1 MRERERHEPTVEE
14 IAAFIQFVSRLT
26 SNERVQQRFAGSTQM
41 VGRSELF
48 ALRAL
53 NRHEAL
59 TYRGLADELRLDPT
73 TVSRLAGRLL
83 ELGLVEREA
92 DEADKRRAW
101 LRLSDAGK
109 KVLGGVEDVYFG
121 YYEVAIADW
130 TPDERAAAREVLARL
145 RASLSGLEFDESGR
159 ATRVVPSSE
168 SKSA

>member
-1 MRERERHEPTVEE
+1 MSKRDRHEPTVDE

-53 NRHEAL
+53 NRHESL
-59 TYRGLADELRLDPT
+59 TYRGLAEQLGLDPT

-109 KVLGGVEDVYFG
+109 KVLGGVEDVYLG

-130 TPDERAAAREVLARL
+130 TAEERAAARTVLLRL
-145 RASLSGLEFDESGR
+145 RESLSGLEFDERGR
-159 ATRVVPSSE
+159 ATRVVPRSDT
-168 SKSA
+168 KSA